1 MLGHYGLP
9 YAHYYGKREAEP
21 EPKADADPY
30 LLYGYGYPYGKKTL
44 NLTLLYFHDICVYFQ
59 LTTHTPTLM
68 EPGPM
73 PTTTMESNST
83 PGDVQ

>member
-30 LLYGYGYPYGKKTL
+30 LLYGYGYPYGKETL
-44 NLTLLYFHDICVYFQ
+44 NLRPIIF
-59 LTTHTPTLM
+59 
-68 EPGPM
+68 
-73 PTTTMESNST
+73 S
-83 PGDVQ
+83 